1 MKVQDP
7 LKTGGPEVG
16 RVYFNLPGVAVVRW
30 DAESQAAFIR
40 WQGWAKPDEFRAA
53 NDALVE
59 AIKDHGA
66 TRVLGD
72 AGQIKVIQQSDQDW
86 VNRDWFPR
94 ILAAGLTRLAMV
106 APSSGLAKMNI
117 DDMVSRVADQL
128 DVAYF
133 ATLGEARVWLAAPID
148 LTR

>member
-1 MKVQDP
+1 VRVEDA
-7 LKTGGPEVG
+7 LTTGGPEVE
-16 RVYFNLPGVAVVRW
+16 RVYCNLPGVAFVRW

-40 WQGWAKPDEFRAA
+40 WQGWAKPEEFRAA

-72 AGQIKVIQQSDQDW
+72 AGQMKVIQQSDQDW

-94 ILAAGLTRLAMV
+94 VLAAGLTRLAMV
-106 APSSGLAKMNI
+106 VPASGLAKMNI
-117 DDMVSRVADQL
+117 DAMVSRVADQL

-133 ATLGEARVWLAAPID
+133 ATLGEARAWLASPID
-148 LTR
+148 FTR